1 MCAARSLTVQPRSS
15 RASSI
20 ARRTNRA
27 KACCGDSC
35 AAPIPD
41 RSLSALA
48 PRAGSSF
55 LEGSAPRGGR
65 KRGCG
70 RTERDRL
77 DISWN
82 AFAAAG
88 NSDSPANVVPFP
100 TMAYDSAGGGRR
112 GSDNGGERRN

>member
-1 MCAARSLTVQPRSS
+1 M
-15 RASSI
+15 
-20 ARRTNRA
+20 
-27 KACCGDSC
+27 
-35 AAPIPD
+35 
-41 RSLSALA
+41 
-48 PRAGSSF
+48 
-55 LEGSAPRGGR
+55 
-65 KRGCG
+65 
-70 RTERDRL
+70 